1 MVLIVVAG
9 IGLVVYS
16 RNELLYPAI
25 VGPTATDNWQV
36 AFAVDLCGTVQA
48 DLPANPNLTS
58 VGIRTF
64 GNGLIDVDPG
74 AVSTGAAAYEG
85 KNATL
90 GKFASSYPGFTLTS
104 TSIRLPGKSSR
115 TWKDGDACASSAGP
129 LHGAGKLEVETW
141 SSPSAAGVLVTGD
154 PTALHLDNGEMITVA
169 FVPAGAVIPEPPS
182 KGALL
187 QALGAASSS
196 SSGTTTPT
204 SSSTATKSTATK
216 STATKSTATK
226 STAKG
231 ATTKSVLPTVS
242 SVAGGTSAHAPAKKT
257 S

>member
-9 IGLVVYS
+9 IGLIVYS
-16 RNELLYPAI
+16 RNELLYPVT

-36 AFAVDLCGTVQA
+36 AFAVDLCGTVQG
-48 DLPANPNLTS
+48 DLPANSNLTS

-74 AVSTGAAAYEG
+74 AVSTNAAAFEG

-115 TWKDGDACASSAGP
+115 TWKDGDACTTAAGP

-141 SSPSAAGVLVTGD
+141 SSPSARGVLVTGD
-154 PTALHLDNGEMITVA
+154 PTSVHLDNGEMITVA
-169 FVPAGAVIPEPPS
+169 FVPAGAVVPEPPS
-182 KGALL
+182 KSALL
-187 QALGAASSS
+187 QALGSAST
-196 SSGTTTPT
+196 SGTAK
-204 SSSTATKSTATK
+204 SSSTPSKAPST
-216 STATKSTATK
+216 
-226 STAKG
+226 G
-231 ATTKSVLPTVS
+231 ASGKSVLPSVS
-242 SVAGGTSAHAPAKKT
+242 GASRATSAHAAAKKG
-257 S
+257 